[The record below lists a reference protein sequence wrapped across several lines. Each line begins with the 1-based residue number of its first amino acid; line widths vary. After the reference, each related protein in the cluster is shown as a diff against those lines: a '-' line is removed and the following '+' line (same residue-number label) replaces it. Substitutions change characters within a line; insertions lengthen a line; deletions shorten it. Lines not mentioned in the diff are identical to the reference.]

1 MMSVVQK
8 YIEQDYPVFQ
18 ASETAKDA
26 LVQLDEQGLREAPV
40 MKEGKLLAVVSIDD
54 LRLALDEEGA
64 DKTGLQLEHMVLENP
79 EPVRP
84 DEHILDIYEKL
95 GNTPPDILAVIS
107 EGSGYEGIITKSGIL
122 EQIGLLYHFSEKG
135 ATLELEAPA
144 LGVKVSEIISVI
156 EKNDAMVLSFGIAE
170 PDPGAQ
176 SMVMT
181 FRIQCQDIYRLVTN
195 LEEYGYLIRYA
206 RLSEDGRVDELR
218 EKALEFMRYI
228 DM

>member
-1 MMSVVQK
+1 MMSFVQK
-8 YIEQDYPVFQ
+8 YIEPDYPVFQ
-18 ASETAKDA
+18 VSETARDA
-26 LVQLDEQGLREAPV
+26 LVQLHEQGLREAPV

-64 DKTGLQLEHMVLENP
+64 DETGLRLEHMALENP
-79 EPVRP
+79 EQVCP

-95 GNTPPDILAVIS
+95 SNTSPDILAVTS
-107 EGSGYEGIITKSGIL
+107 GSGGYEGVITKSGIL
-122 EQIGLLYHFSEKG
+122 EQIGFLYHFSEQG

-156 EKNDAMVLSFGIAE
+156 EKNDAMVLSFGITE

-195 LEEYGYLIRYA
+195 LEKYGYLIRYA
-206 RLSEDGRVDELR
+206 RSSEGGGVDELR